1 MASSVPSHVGK
12 CIHSGRTWLQC
23 NWSHLTLP
31 RSSGT
36 YRIHSRPIHF
46 TVFLLMYWANAFIHR
61 HTTSHHHHQHQSKG
75 DTSSISQQSTPC
87 YLEVS
92 TVDKFQG
99 RDKDCIIVS
108 LVRTNC
114 GNHIGGLLRDWRRVN
129 VAFTRAKKK
138 LILVGSELALRN
150 IPIWDDVR
158 GF

>member
-1 MASSVPSHVGK
+1 M
-12 CIHSGRTWLQC
+12 L
-23 NWSHLTLP
+23 
-31 RSSGT
+31 
-36 YRIHSRPIHF
+36 
-46 TVFLLMYWANAFIHR
+46 IHR
-61 HTTSHHHHQHQSKG
+61 HTTSHHEHHQLQRQIE
-75 DTSSISQQSTPC
+75 TSTISQQSTPC

-138 LILVGSELALRN
+138 LILVGSELALRS
-150 IPIWDDVR
+150 IPIWDEVR
-158 GF
+158 RFQNEFRNWCNI